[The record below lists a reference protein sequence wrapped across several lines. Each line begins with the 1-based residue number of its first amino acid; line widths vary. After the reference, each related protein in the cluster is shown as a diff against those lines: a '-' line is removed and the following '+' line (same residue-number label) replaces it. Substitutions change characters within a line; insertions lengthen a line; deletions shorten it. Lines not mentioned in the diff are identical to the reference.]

1 MTIVLTGDS
10 ITDAGRDRS
19 DLLSHGDGYAALVA
33 AALPKTQV
41 INTGISGNRV
51 VDLQDRWETDV
62 LAHSPAVLSIKIG
75 INDTWRRYD
84 ADDPTDV
91 EPFEAGYREL
101 VIRAQAAGVGRIIL
115 VEPFLLPVRRDQWD
129 WREDLDPK
137 IQAIRRV
144 AYDLGT
150 GYVATD
156 GPLAQR
162 AAAIGPGGTAALAAD
177 GVHPTL
183 DGHRLLADLW
193 LAEYHR
199 TA

>member
-19 DLLSHGDGYAALVA
+19 DLRSLGEGYAALIGQ
-33 AALPKTQV
+33 ALPEEQV

-51 VDLQDRWETDV
+51 VDLQDRWDADV
-62 LAHSPAVLSIKIG
+62 LAHAPAVLSIKIG

-84 ADDPTDV
+84 AGDPTAV
-91 EPFEAGYREL
+91 EPFESGYRDL
-101 VIRAQAAGVGRIIL
+101 VTRARAAGVGRIIL
-115 VEPFLLPVRRDQWD
+115 VEPFLLPVRPDQWD

-137 IQAIRRV
+137 IAAIRRV
-144 AYDLGT
+144 ADDLGT
-150 GYVATD
+150 DYVATD

-162 AAAIGPGGTAALAAD
+162 AAVIGTAALAAD
-177 GVHPTL
+177 GVHPTPE
-183 DGHRLLADLW
+183 GHRLLADLW

-199 TA
+199 TT